1 MSKHPNPA
9 AILDKDQYVEV
20 QAKIRQ
26 LKARLPE
33 TSVELLAREVIRRLS
48 EEAELASIQSP
59 NNAQITNLCDAL
71 ICEDDHAGADF
82 IQDAQDEGA
91 TFRSLYLNYLA
102 PAAHM
107 LGKWWEED
115 RVSFVDVTLGTSRMY
130 AIMRAL
136 RAQLPQAALISNKE
150 AVFASVPGEEHL
162 VGLRMAADL
171 FRKDGWDI
179 QLLVGRTHDEL
190 VAEITASE
198 VVIIG
203 LTASS
208 DRILEALS
216 KLVIALRINN
226 PSVTIFVGGNIVA
239 ELHDTVSLLDV
250 DGLAAD
256 FQTAKDFMES
266 RVNVGRIP

>member
-9 AILDKDQYVEV
+9 TMLDKDQYVEV
-20 QAKIRQ
+20 QTKIRQ

-33 TSVELLAREVIRRLS
+33 TSVETLAREVIRRLS
-48 EEAELASIQSP
+48 EEAERVSVQSP
-59 NNAQITNLCDAL
+59 NETQITNLCDAL
-71 ICEDDHAGADF
+71 ISDDDHAGADF
-82 IQDAQDEGA
+82 IHEKQKEGA
-91 TFRSLYLNYLA
+91 TFEALYLNYLA
-102 PAAHM
+102 RAAHM

-115 RVSFVDVTLGTSRMY
+115 RATFVEVTLGTSRMY

-136 RAQLPQAALISNKE
+136 RRQLPEVGLIANKE
-150 AVFASVPGEEHL
+150 AVFAAVPGEEHL
-162 VGLRMAADL
+162 VGIRMAADL

-179 QLLVGRTHDEL
+179 ELLIGKTHDEL
-190 VAEITASE
+190 VAEITSSE

-208 DRILEALS
+208 DGVLEALS

-226 PSVTIFVGGNIVA
+226 PTVTIFIGGSIVA
-239 ELHDTVSLLDV
+239 DHHDTVSLLDV
-250 DGLAAD
+250 DGLASD

-266 RVNVGRIP
+266 RVNVGRNR